1 MFRESSP
8 VSRQSYFREC
18 PALKRSKVAKAGLA
32 TEMNIILLQ
41 HVKEH
46 HRSLLQ
52 LAMMQR

>member
-1 MFRESSP
+1 MGKQPCLTTELLHK
-8 VSRQSYFREC
+8 C
-18 PALKRSKVAKAGLA
+18 PAFMRKKVAKAGLA